1 MNNDVEIISTRQKQL
16 WDKDRGFFKVKE
28 TTFRVGKTEHTLD
41 ISMSDFNN
49 DRTEE
54 LVLAEAKKITAPLGK
69 KK

>member
-1 MNNDVEIISTRQKQL
+1 MKDEVEIIATRQKQL

-28 TTFRVGKTEHTLD
+28 VTFRVGNTEHTLD
-41 ISMSDFNN
+41 VGMGDFNA

-54 LVLAEAKKITAPLGK
+54 LVLAEAAKIKAPLGK

>member
-1 MNNDVEIISTRQKQL
+1 MKDDIEIISIRQKQL

-28 TTFRVGKTEHTLD
+28 ATFRIGNTEHTLD
-41 ISMSDFNN
+41 ISMSDFNA

-54 LVLAEAKKITAPLGK
+54 LVMLEASKIKAPLGK

>member
-1 MNNDVEIISTRQKQL
+1 MKDEVEIINVRQKQL

-28 TTFRVGKTEHTLD
+28 VTFHVGNTEHTFD
-41 ISMSDFNN
+41 VSMSDFNN

-54 LVLAEAKKITAPLGK
+54 LVMLEAAKIKAPLGK